1 MPATAK
7 ISTNPNDLA
16 YLSQVAL
23 EIQSEWV
30 EIYPEHINEH
40 LHPCFIQGDSWF
52 ITRKGLKKQHPAAYD
67 CLVAIAI
74 RYGIRVME
82 DRRNKSI
89 EVKQDRRQKI
99 ALAVGLLVGICAE
112 QSVLANSET
121 IISSVDQDLAMI
133 LHEPSAS
140 FSEAKLNR
148 STDHNLKTHLQAKKT
163 SKGSVRIGTRTVS
176 MSVKE
181 QLRMEKILNCF
192 NGKQHQE
199 ICASPDYTQIQRVE
213 DILSRHLSEHS
224 RTNAQAMQVIEKI
237 AYYYAHYPEVVD
249 LLKGIDKLPWTL
261 NSIHKDFKA
270 QATIQHHKVQQ
281 VDVFFDPYHA
291 AQMIF
296 AHRCS
301 NMPVC
306 TVSPADALLHELLH
320 AKIMLEQPHQYAKQ
334 NAHSLYPVEH
344 EHDVIALENSFY
356 QAMSARDSLPR
367 PIRSSHTA
375 TLVEVDCPVCIA
387 STTGT

>member
-7 ISTNPNDLA
+7 ISTNANDLV
-16 YLSQVAL
+16 YLSQIAL
-23 EIQSEWV
+23 EVQSEWA
-30 EIYPEHINEH
+30 EFYPEQIKEH
-40 LHPCFIQGDSWF
+40 LHPCFIQGDSCF
-52 ITRKGLKKQHPAAYD
+52 ITRKGLKKQHPAAYA
-67 CLVAIAI
+67 CLVSIAI

-99 ALAVGLLVGICAE
+99 VLAVGLLVGICAE
-112 QSVLANSET
+112 QTALANNESLINT
-121 IISSVDQDLAMI
+121 VDQDIAMI
-133 LHEPSAS
+133 LHDPADSAS
-140 FSEAKLNR
+140 EARLNR
-148 STDHNLKTHLQAKKT
+148 RTDQNLKTHLQAKKT
-163 SKGSVRIGTRTVS
+163 SKGTVRIGTRTVS
-176 MSVKE
+176 ISVKE
-181 QLRMEKILNCF
+181 QLHMEKILSCL

-199 ICASPDYTQIQRVE
+199 ICVSPDYTQIQRVE

-224 RTNAQAMQVIEKI
+224 RTDAQAMPVIEKI
-237 AYYYAHYPEVVD
+237 AYYYAHYPEVVA
-249 LLKGIDKLPWTL
+249 LLKDIDRLNWTL

-270 QATIQHHKVQQ
+270 QAIIQQHKVQQ

-320 AKIMLEQPHQYAKQ
+320 AKIMLEQPHEYAKQ

-344 EHDVIALENSFY
+344 EHDVITLENSFY